1 MTGHLRW
8 LAPATFLGLWSAG
21 FAFVALGL
29 PYSEP
34 ITFLAL
40 RYAIVIAVLTPAFLV
55 LRPPLPKARRDWV
68 DLIVVVL
75 LFQAACFTLL
85 YLALDLESSVALIVS
100 LQPILVALLA
110 PRVAGERVTKM
121 RWAGLALG
129 LIGVGVV
136 IGSRSTLGGASA
148 PGLACAAAAM
158 VALTAGTL

>member
-1 MTGHLRW
+1 M
-8 LAPATFLGLWSAG
+8 
-21 FAFVALGL
+21 
-29 PYSEP
+29 
-34 ITFLAL
+34 
-40 RYAIVIAVLTPAFLV
+40 
-55 LRPPLPKARRDWV
+55 

-85 YLALDLESSVALIVS
+85 YLALDFESLVALIVS
-100 LQPILVALLA
+100 LQPIFVALLA